1 MNIGQAA
8 RVSGVSAKLIRY
20 YDSIHLLRPASR
32 NAAGYRV
39 YGQQDAH
46 MLRLIG
52 CARRVGFTIGQI
64 QRLLGLWQDA
74 DRTSDEVKTLA
85 PEHINTLNGRLEEL
99 RAMRLPEAPGPALR
113 RRQTTSIT
121 RHCETEWRG
130 EGSMLSGIA
139 PPPVDPWLTR
149 DNHHARHRITG

>member
-85 PEHINTLNGRLEEL
+85 LEHINTLNGRLEER
-99 RAMRLPEAPGPALR
+99 RAMRDCLRHLVRHCADAKRPALPDIAKR
-113 RRQTTSIT
+113 N
-121 RHCETEWRG
+121 G
-130 EGSMLSGIA
+130 EVKDRCCPESHHPLSTPG
-139 PPPVDPWLTR
+139 
-149 DNHHARHRITG
+149 